1 MGLVYAAC
9 ARYMSAM
16 SEPTLQQTQPSSAPE
31 IFDRQLLIARKH
43 RALQEATR
51 PAARDGGFLLDQVAN
66 DIAERLD
73 AVERTFKAGL
83 DLSDDDGRARKTFA
97 SSARVENLVRL
108 ASSQDL
114 AKSPESIIGSP
125 EHLPAAPTSLD
136 LVTSALALQW
146 VNDVPGTLVQIRR
159 ALKPDGLFIGALI
172 GGNTLHELREVLS
185 MEEDEATGGISPKVA
200 PFVDVRDFGGLL
212 QRAGFALPV
221 TDVDS
226 YTVRYG
232 NLFVLMADLR
242 AMAATNILTHRS
254 RKPWTKA
261 RAVRAAQLYA
271 ERFGDPDGR
280 IRATF
285 QVISF
290 SGWAPSDVQQKPL
303 RPGSAQT
310 RLADALGADEVKA
323 GEKAGS

>member
-1 MGLVYAAC
+1 MNS
-9 ARYMSAM
+9 MI
-16 SEPTLQQTQPSSAPE
+16 EPTLQQKQPTSAPE
-31 IFDRQLLIARKH
+31 IFDRRLLITRKR
-43 RALQEATR
+43 RALHDAAK
-51 PAARDGGFLLDQVAN
+51 PGARDGGFLLDQVAG
-66 DIAERLD
+66 DIAERLG
-73 AVERTFKAGL
+73 AVERTFTAGL
-83 DLSDDDGRARKTFA
+83 DLSDDDGRTRDVLAQCE
-97 SSARVENLVRL
+97 RVKKLSRLVSHQGLIKPGER
-108 ASSQDL
+108 AVV
-114 AKSPESIIGSP
+114 GSP
-125 EHLPAAPTSLD
+125 EHLPTAPASLD

-146 VNDVPGTLVQIRR
+146 VNDVPGTLIQIRR
-159 ALKPDGLFIGALI
+159 ALKPDGLLLGALI
-172 GGNTLHELREVLS
+172 GGKTLHELREILTL
-185 MEEDEATGGISPKVA
+185 EEDEATGGISPKVA

-221 TDVDS
+221 TDSDS

-242 AMAATNILTHRS
+242 AMAGTNCLTHRS

-271 ERFGDPDGR
+271 KKFGDPDGR

-285 QVISF
+285 QIISF

-310 RLADALGADEVKA
+310 RLADALGAQEHKA
-323 GEKAGS
+323 GEKTGK

>member
-1 MGLVYAAC
+1 MT
-9 ARYMSAM
+9 
-16 SEPTLQQTQPSSAPE
+16 ETTLQNAMPSGAPE
-31 IFDRQLLIARKH
+31 IFDRQLLILRKI
-43 RALQEATR
+43 RAMKEATR
-51 PAARDGGFLLDQVAN
+51 PSARDGGFLLDRVAA

-73 AVERTFKAGL
+73 AVERHFTAGL
-83 DLSDDDGRARKTFA
+83 DLSDDDGRTQKRLAKIE
-97 SSARVENLVRL
+97 RVETLKRV
-108 ASSQDL
+108 ASDQDL
-114 AKSPESIIGSP
+114 ARPDEDVEIGSP
-125 EHLPAAPTSLD
+125 EYLPAEPASLD

-146 VNDVPGTLVQIRR
+146 VNDVPGTLIQIRR

-172 GGNTLHELREVLS
+172 GGDSLHELREVLS
-185 MEEDEATGGISPKVA
+185 VEEDEATGGISPKVA

-226 YTVRYG
+226 YTVRYA
-232 NLFVLMADLR
+232 NLFALMADLR

-254 RKPWTKA
+254 RTPWTKT

-303 RPGSAQT
+303 RPGSAKT
-310 RLADALGADEVKA
+310 RLADALGTDEVKA
-323 GEKAGS
+323 GEKTGG

>member
-1 MGLVYAAC
+1 MH
-9 ARYMSAM
+9 
-16 SEPTLQQTQPSSAPE
+16 QTQPSSAPE

-43 RALQEATR
+43 RALREAAK
-51 PAARDGGFLLDQVAN
+51 PAARDGGFLLDQVAS

-73 AVERTFKAGL
+73 AVERAFKAGL
-83 DLSDDDGRARKTFA
+83 DLSDDDGRAREIFA
-97 SSARVENLVRL
+97 RSARVENLARL
-108 ASSQDL
+108 ASSQNL
-114 AKSPESIIGSP
+114 AKSQEGSIIGSP
-125 EHLPAAPTSLD
+125 EHLPAAPASLD

-200 PFVDVRDFGGLL
+200 PFVDVRDLGGLL

-221 TDVDS
+221 SDVDS

-242 AMAATNILTHRS
+242 AMAATNILSHRS

-303 RPGSAQT
+303 RPGSAKT
-310 RLADALGADEVKA
+310 RLADALGTDEVKA
-323 GEKAGS
+323 GEKAGN